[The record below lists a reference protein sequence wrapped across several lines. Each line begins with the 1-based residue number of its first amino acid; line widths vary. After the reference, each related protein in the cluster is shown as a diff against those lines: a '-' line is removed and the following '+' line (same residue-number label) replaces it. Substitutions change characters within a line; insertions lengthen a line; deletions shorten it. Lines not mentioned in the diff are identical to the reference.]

1 MTNTIQILSIEKT
14 GKESSLQKEHNNKSI
29 KIIDGYFFS
38 RNLDGQKF
46 TKIIKLIS
54 NDVSKTILTKSD
66 KEFVTTLS
74 ITSLSKNKVYTDLF
88 SVENESE
95 MDHISL
101 SRWSDLI
108 LVAPASSN
116 FLTKISNG
124 FSDDLASTVIKAS
137 DKKVFLCPAMNVR
150 MWEHASN
157 KQSISTLKSYGY
169 RILGPEIGEMACG
182 EFGEGKMLEVDEIIN
197 QLEIYFKQIS
207 KNKKLKAIVTAGPT
221 QELIDPVRFI
231 TNRSSG
237 KQGYEIANSLVE
249 NGFDT
254 TLISGPTNLKPN
266 DNLKLIRVKTGEEMY
281 EKTMELLPCDLAIF
295 TAAVSDFKIK
305 KFNKEKIKKNKD
317 QSFDLD
323 LNPDILELVSKSNK
337 KPKIVVGF
345 AAESENL
352 FDNARSKLEKKGCDL
367 IVANDVSNNEIGF
380 ESDFNEVHLFYK
392 DKNIDDEKIPKNFKS
407 VIADELIKKITNKFN
422 FFND

>member
-1 MTNTIQILSIEKT
+1 MKFLENKKILIIITGGIAAYKT
-14 GKESSLQKEHNNKSI
+14 
-29 KIIDGYFFS
+29 
-38 RNLDGQKF
+38 LDL
-46 TKIIKLIS
+46 IRKLSKLNCEI
-54 NDVSKTILTKSD
+54 KTILTKSG
-66 KEFVTTLS
+66 KEFVTPLS

-101 SRWSDLI
+101 SRWSNLI

-266 DNLKLIRVKTGEEMY
+266 DDLKLIKVKTGEEMHK
-281 EKTMELLPCDLAIF
+281 KTMELLPCDLAIF

-305 KFNKEKIKKNKD
+305 KFNKEKIKKDKD

>member
-1 MTNTIQILSIEKT
+1 MKFLENKKILIIITGGIAAYKT
-14 GKESSLQKEHNNKSI
+14 
-29 KIIDGYFFS
+29 
-38 RNLDGQKF
+38 LDL
-46 TKIIKLIS
+46 IRKLSKLNCEI
-54 NDVSKTILTKSD
+54 KTILTKSG
-66 KEFVTTLS
+66 KEFVTPLS

-182 EFGEGKMLEVDEIIN
+182 EFGEGKMLEIDEIIN

-254 TLISGPTNLKPN
+254 TLISGPTNLEPN
-266 DNLKLIRVKTGEEMY
+266 DNLKLIKVKTGEEMY

-305 KFNKEKIKKNKD
+305 KFNKKKIKKNKD
-317 QSFDLD
+317 QSFNLD

-345 AAESENL
+345 AAESEDL
-352 FDNARSKLEKKGCDL
+352 FDNARLKLEKKGCDL

-407 VIADELIKKITNKFN
+407 VIADELIKKIKNKFN

>member
-1 MTNTIQILSIEKT
+1 MKFLENKKILIIITGGIAAYKT
-14 GKESSLQKEHNNKSI
+14 
-29 KIIDGYFFS
+29 
-38 RNLDGQKF
+38 LDL
-46 TKIIKLIS
+46 IRKLSKLNCEI
-54 NDVSKTILTKSD
+54 KTILTKSG
-66 KEFVTTLS
+66 KEFVTPLS

-157 KQSISTLKSYGY
+157 KQSINTLKIYGY

-197 QLEIYFKQIS
+197 QLELYFKQIS

-254 TLISGPTNLKPN
+254 TLISGPTNLEPN
-266 DNLKLIRVKTGEEMY
+266 DNLKLIKVKTGEEMHK
-281 EKTMELLPCDLAIF
+281 KTMELLPCDLAIF
-295 TAAVSDFKIK
+295 TAAVSDFKVK

>member
-1 MTNTIQILSIEKT
+1 MKFLENKKILIIITGGIAAYKT
-14 GKESSLQKEHNNKSI
+14 
-29 KIIDGYFFS
+29 
-38 RNLDGQKF
+38 LDL
-46 TKIIKLIS
+46 IRKLSKLNCEI
-54 NDVSKTILTKSD
+54 KTILTKSG
-66 KEFVTTLS
+66 KEFVTPLS

-88 SVENESE
+88 SMENESE

-157 KQSISTLKSYGY
+157 KQSINTLKSYGY

-266 DNLKLIRVKTGEEMY
+266 DNLKLIKVKTGEEMC

-295 TAAVSDFKIK
+295 TAAVSDFKVK

>member
-1 MTNTIQILSIEKT
+1 MKFLENKKILIIITGGIAAYKT
-14 GKESSLQKEHNNKSI
+14 
-29 KIIDGYFFS
+29 
-38 RNLDGQKF
+38 LDL
-46 TKIIKLIS
+46 IRKLSKLNCEI
-54 NDVSKTILTKSD
+54 KTILTKSG
-66 KEFVTTLS
+66 KEFVTPLS

-116 FLTKISNG
+116 FLTKISKG

-254 TLISGPTNLKPN
+254 TLISGPTNLEPN
-266 DNLKLIRVKTGEEMY
+266 DNLKLIKVKTGEEMHK
-281 EKTMELLPCDLAIF
+281 KTMELLPCDLAIF

>member
-1 MTNTIQILSIEKT
+1 MKFLENKKILIIITGGIAAYKT
-14 GKESSLQKEHNNKSI
+14 
-29 KIIDGYFFS
+29 
-38 RNLDGQKF
+38 LDL
-46 TKIIKLIS
+46 IRKLSKLNCEI
-54 NDVSKTILTKSD
+54 KTILTKSG
-66 KEFVTTLS
+66 KEFVTPLS

-254 TLISGPTNLKPN
+254 TLISGPTNLEPN
-266 DNLKLIRVKTGEEMY
+266 DNLKLIKVKTGEEMY

-352 FDNARSKLEKKGCDL
+352 FNNARSKLEKKGCDL

>member
-1 MTNTIQILSIEKT
+1 
-14 GKESSLQKEHNNKSI
+14 
-29 KIIDGYFFS
+29 
-38 RNLDGQKF
+38 
-46 TKIIKLIS
+46 
-54 NDVSKTILTKSD
+54 
-66 KEFVTTLS
+66 
-74 ITSLSKNKVYTDLF
+74 
-88 SVENESE
+88 
-95 MDHISL
+95 
-101 SRWSDLI
+101 
-108 LVAPASSN
+108 
-116 FLTKISNG
+116 
-124 FSDDLASTVIKAS
+124 
-137 DKKVFLCPAMNVR
+137 
-150 MWEHASN
+150 
-157 KQSISTLKSYGY
+157 
-169 RILGPEIGEMACG
+169 
-182 EFGEGKMLEVDEIIN
+182 
-197 QLEIYFKQIS
+197 
-207 KNKKLKAIVTAGPT
+207 
-221 QELIDPVRFI
+221 LIDPVRFI

-266 DNLKLIRVKTGEEMY
+266 DNLKLIKVKTGEEMY

-295 TAAVSDFKIK
+295 TAAVSDFKVK

-317 QSFDLD
+317 LSFDLD

-337 KPKIVVGF
+337 KPKILVGF

>member
-1 MTNTIQILSIEKT
+1 MKFLENKKILIIITGGIAAYKT
-14 GKESSLQKEHNNKSI
+14 
-29 KIIDGYFFS
+29 
-38 RNLDGQKF
+38 LDL
-46 TKIIKLIS
+46 IRKLSKLNCEI
-54 NDVSKTILTKSD
+54 KTILTKSG
-66 KEFVTTLS
+66 KEFVTPLS

-231 TNRSSG
+231 TNSSSG

-266 DNLKLIRVKTGEEMY
+266 DNLKLIKVKTGEEMY

-295 TAAVSDFKIK
+295 TAAVSDFKVK

>member
-1 MTNTIQILSIEKT
+1 MKFLENKKILIIITGGIAAYKT
-14 GKESSLQKEHNNKSI
+14 
-29 KIIDGYFFS
+29 
-38 RNLDGQKF
+38 LDL
-46 TKIIKLIS
+46 IRKLSKLNCEI
-54 NDVSKTILTKSD
+54 KTILTKSG
-66 KEFVTTLS
+66 KEFVTPLS

-157 KQSISTLKSYGY
+157 KQSISTLKSFGY

-197 QLEIYFKQIS
+197 QLELYFKQIS

-266 DNLKLIRVKTGEEMY
+266 DNLKLIKVKTGEEMY

-295 TAAVSDFKIK
+295 TAAVSDFKVK

-337 KPKIVVGF
+337 KPKIVIGF

-367 IVANDVSNNEIGF
+367 IVANDVSNSEIGF

>member
-1 MTNTIQILSIEKT
+1 MKFLENKKILIIITGGIAAYKT
-14 GKESSLQKEHNNKSI
+14 
-29 KIIDGYFFS
+29 
-38 RNLDGQKF
+38 LDL
-46 TKIIKLIS
+46 IRKLSKLNCEI
-54 NDVSKTILTKSD
+54 KTILTKSG
-66 KEFVTTLS
+66 KEFVTPLS
-74 ITSLSKNKVYTDLF
+74 ITALSKNKVFTDLF

-150 MWEHASN
+150 MWEHTSN

-169 RILGPEIGEMACG
+169 RFLGPEIGEMACG
-182 EFGEGKMLEVDEIIN
+182 EFGEGKMLEVEEIIN

-254 TLISGPTNLKPN
+254 TLISGPTNLEAN
-266 DNLKLIRVKTGEEMY
+266 DNLKLIKVKTGEEMY

-317 QSFDLD
+317 LSFDLD
-323 LNPDILELVSKSNK
+323 LNPDILELISKSNK
-337 KPKIVVGF
+337 KPRIVVGF

-367 IVANDVSNNEIGF
+367 IVANDVSNNKIGF

-407 VIADELIKKITNKFN
+407 VIGDELIKKITNKFN

>member
-1 MTNTIQILSIEKT
+1 MKFLENKKILIIITGGIAAYKT
-14 GKESSLQKEHNNKSI
+14 LDLIRKPSKLNCEI
-29 KIIDGYFFS
+29 K
-38 RNLDGQKF
+38 
-46 TKIIKLIS
+46 T
-54 NDVSKTILTKSD
+54 VLTKSG
-66 KEFVTTLS
+66 KEFVTPLS

-197 QLEIYFKQIS
+197 QLELYFKQIS

-231 TNRSSG
+231 TNKSSG

-266 DNLKLIRVKTGEEMY
+266 DNLKLIKVKTGEEMY

-295 TAAVSDFKIK
+295 TAAVSDFKVK

-317 QSFDLD
+317 LSFDLD

>member
-1 MTNTIQILSIEKT
+1 MKFLENKKILIIIT
-14 GKESSLQKEHNNKSI
+14 GGIAAYKSLDLI
-29 KIIDGYFFS
+29 
-38 RNLDGQKF
+38 R
-46 TKIIKLIS
+46 KLSKLNCEI
-54 NDVSKTILTKSD
+54 KTILTKSG
-66 KEFVTTLS
+66 KEFVTPLS
-74 ITSLSKNKVYTDLF
+74 INSLSKNKVYTDLF

-124 FSDDLASTVIKAS
+124 FSNDLASTVIKAS

-266 DNLKLIRVKTGEEMY
+266 DNLKLIKVKTGEEMY

-352 FDNARSKLEKKGCDL
+352 FDNARSKLGKKGCDL

>member
-1 MTNTIQILSIEKT
+1 MKFLENKKILIIITGGIAAYKT
-14 GKESSLQKEHNNKSI
+14 
-29 KIIDGYFFS
+29 
-38 RNLDGQKF
+38 LDL
-46 TKIIKLIS
+46 IRKLSKLNCEI
-54 NDVSKTILTKSD
+54 KTILTKSG
-66 KEFVTTLS
+66 KEFVTPLS

-266 DNLKLIRVKTGEEMY
+266 DNLKLIKVKTGEEMY

-295 TAAVSDFKIK
+295 TAAVSDFKVK

-392 DKNIDDEKIPKNFKS
+392 DKNINYEKIPINFKS
-407 VIADELIKKITNKFN
+407 IIADELIKKINKKFN

>member
-1 MTNTIQILSIEKT
+1 MKFLENKKILIIITGGIAAYKTLDLIRKLSKLNCQI
-14 GKESSLQKEHNNKSI
+14 
-29 KIIDGYFFS
+29 
-38 RNLDGQKF
+38 
-46 TKIIKLIS
+46 
-54 NDVSKTILTKSD
+54 KTILTKSG
-66 KEFVTTLS
+66 KEFVTPLS

-169 RILGPEIGEMACG
+169 RLLGPEIGEMACG

-197 QLEIYFKQIS
+197 QLELYFKQIS

-266 DNLKLIRVKTGEEMY
+266 ENLKLIKVKTGEEMY
-281 EKTMELLPCDLAIF
+281 KKTMELLPCDLAIF

-305 KFNKEKIKKNKD
+305 KFNKEKIKKNND
-317 QSFDLD
+317 LSFDLD
-323 LNPDILELVSKSNK
+323 LNLDILELVSKSNK

-352 FDNARSKLEKKGCDL
+352 FDNARSKLGKKGCDL
-367 IVANDVSNNEIGF
+367 IVANDVSDNEIGF

>member
-1 MTNTIQILSIEKT
+1 MSLKNKKILIVIGGGISAYKALDLIRLLK
-14 GKESSLQKEHNNKSI
+14 KNNV
-29 KIIDGYFFS
+29 
-38 RNLDGQKF
+38 N
-46 TKIIKLIS
+46 
-54 NDVSKTILTKSD
+54 VKTILTKSG
-66 KEFVTTLS
+66 KEFVTPLS

-197 QLEIYFKQIS
+197 QLELYFKQIS

-254 TLISGPTNLKPN
+254 TIGENGVKLSGGEKQRLSIARAFLK
-266 DNLKLIRVKTGEEMY
+266 DSKII
-281 EKTMELLPCDLAIF
+281 LLDEATSSLDSE
-295 TAAVSDFKIK
+295 TE
-305 KFNKEKIKKNKD
+305 EKIQKAIDK
-317 QSFDLD
+317 LT
-323 LNPDILELVSKSNK
+323 SNK
-337 KPKIVVGF
+337 TTVVIAHRLSTILNSDRIYVLDKGSVV
-345 AAESENL
+345 AEGKHDQLLNS
-352 FDNARSKLEKKGCDL
+352 
-367 IVANDVSNNEIGF
+367 
-380 ESDFNEVHLFYK
+380 SDIY
-392 DKNIDDEKIPKNFKS
+392 KNFYNKQ
-407 VIADELIKKITNKFN
+407 IKNN
-422 FFND
+422 

>member
-1 MTNTIQILSIEKT
+1 MKFLENKKILIIITGGIAAYKT
-14 GKESSLQKEHNNKSI
+14 
-29 KIIDGYFFS
+29 
-38 RNLDGQKF
+38 LDL
-46 TKIIKLIS
+46 IRKLSKLNCEI
-54 NDVSKTILTKSD
+54 KTILTKSG
-66 KEFVTTLS
+66 KEFVTPLS

-124 FSDDLASTVIKAS
+124 FSDDLASAVIKAS

-157 KQSISTLKSYGY
+157 KQSINTLKSYGY

-266 DNLKLIRVKTGEEMY
+266 DNLKLIKVKTGEEMHK
-281 EKTMELLPCDLAIF
+281 KTMELLPCDLAIF

-352 FDNARSKLEKKGCDL
+352 FDNAKSKLEKKGCDL

-407 VIADELIKKITNKFN
+407 IIADELIKKITNKFN

>member
-1 MTNTIQILSIEKT
+1 MKFLENKKILIIITGGIAAYKT
-14 GKESSLQKEHNNKSI
+14 
-29 KIIDGYFFS
+29 
-38 RNLDGQKF
+38 LDL
-46 TKIIKLIS
+46 IRKLSKLNCEI
-54 NDVSKTILTKSD
+54 KTILTKSG
-66 KEFVTTLS
+66 KEFVTPLS

-197 QLEIYFKQIS
+197 QLELYFKQIS

-266 DNLKLIRVKTGEEMY
+266 DNLKLIKVKTGEEMY

>member
-1 MTNTIQILSIEKT
+1 MKFLENKKILIIITGGIAAYKT
-14 GKESSLQKEHNNKSI
+14 
-29 KIIDGYFFS
+29 
-38 RNLDGQKF
+38 LDL
-46 TKIIKLIS
+46 IRKLSKLNCEI
-54 NDVSKTILTKSD
+54 KTILTKSG
-66 KEFVTTLS
+66 KEFVTPLS

-254 TLISGPTNLKPN
+254 TLISGPTNLEPN
-266 DNLKLIRVKTGEEMY
+266 DNLKLIKVKTGEEMY

>member
-1 MTNTIQILSIEKT
+1 MKFLENKKILIIITGGIAAYKT
-14 GKESSLQKEHNNKSI
+14 
-29 KIIDGYFFS
+29 
-38 RNLDGQKF
+38 LDL
-46 TKIIKLIS
+46 IRKLSKLNCEI
-54 NDVSKTILTKSD
+54 KTILTKSG
-66 KEFVTTLS
+66 KEFVTPLS

-157 KQSISTLKSYGY
+157 KQSISALKSYGY

-182 EFGEGKMLEVDEIIN
+182 EFGEGKMLEVDKIIN
-197 QLEIYFKQIS
+197 QLELYFKQIS

-254 TLISGPTNLKPN
+254 TLISGPTNLEPN
-266 DNLKLIRVKTGEEMY
+266 DNLKLIKVKTGEEMY

-295 TAAVSDFKIK
+295 TAAVSDFKVK

>member
-1 MTNTIQILSIEKT
+1 MKFLENKKILIIITGGIAAYKT
-14 GKESSLQKEHNNKSI
+14 
-29 KIIDGYFFS
+29 
-38 RNLDGQKF
+38 LDL
-46 TKIIKLIS
+46 IRKLSKLNCEI
-54 NDVSKTILTKSD
+54 KTILTKSG
-66 KEFVTTLS
+66 KEFVTPLS

-197 QLEIYFKQIS
+197 QLEIYFKQKS

-254 TLISGPTNLKPN
+254 TLISGPTNLEPN
-266 DNLKLIRVKTGEEMY
+266 DNLKFIKVKTGEEMHK
-281 EKTMELLPCDLAIF
+281 KTMELLPCDLAIF

>member
-1 MTNTIQILSIEKT
+1 MKFLENKKILIIIT
-14 GKESSLQKEHNNKSI
+14 GGIAAYKSLDLI
-29 KIIDGYFFS
+29 
-38 RNLDGQKF
+38 R
-46 TKIIKLIS
+46 KLSKLNCEI
-54 NDVSKTILTKSD
+54 KTILTKGG
-66 KEFVTTLS
+66 KEFVTPLS

-197 QLEIYFKQIS
+197 QLELYFKQIS

-266 DNLKLIRVKTGEEMY
+266 DNLKLIKVKTGEEMHK
-281 EKTMELLPCDLAIF
+281 KTMELLPCDLAIF

-407 VIADELIKKITNKFN
+407 VIANELIKKITNKFN

>member
-1 MTNTIQILSIEKT
+1 MKFLENKKVLIIITGGIAAYKTLDLIRKLS
-14 GKESSLQKEHNNKSI
+14 
-29 KIIDGYFFS
+29 
-38 RNLDGQKF
+38 
-46 TKIIKLIS
+46 KLNCEI
-54 NDVSKTILTKSD
+54 KTILTKSG
-66 KEFVTTLS
+66 KEFVTPLS
-74 ITSLSKNKVYTDLF
+74 ITSLSKNKIYTDLF

-116 FLTKISNG
+116 FLKKISNG

-169 RILGPEIGEMACG
+169 RFLGPEIGEMACG
-182 EFGEGKMLEVDEIIN
+182 EFGEGKMLEVEEIIN

-254 TLISGPTNLKPN
+254 TLISGPANLKTN
-266 DNLKLIRVKTGEEMY
+266 DNLKLIKVKTGEEMY

-317 QSFDLD
+317 LSFDLD
-323 LNPDILELVSKSNK
+323 LNPDILELISKSNK
-337 KPKIVVGF
+337 KPRIVVGF

-422 FFND
+422 FFDD

>member
-1 MTNTIQILSIEKT
+1 MKFLENKKILIIITGGIAAYKT
-14 GKESSLQKEHNNKSI
+14 
-29 KIIDGYFFS
+29 
-38 RNLDGQKF
+38 LDL
-46 TKIIKLIS
+46 IRKLSKLNCEI
-54 NDVSKTILTKSD
+54 KTILTKSG
-66 KEFVTTLS
+66 KEFVTPLS

-169 RILGPEIGEMACG
+169 KILGPEIGEMACG

-254 TLISGPTNLKPN
+254 TLISGPTNLEPN
-266 DNLKLIRVKTGEEMY
+266 DNLKLIKVKTGEEMHK
-281 EKTMELLPCDLAIF
+281 KTMELLPCDLAIF

-305 KFNKEKIKKNKD
+305 KFNKEKIKKDKD

-352 FDNARSKLEKKGCDL
+352 LDNARSKLEKKGCDL

>member
-1 MTNTIQILSIEKT
+1 MKFLENKKILIIITGGIAAYKT
-14 GKESSLQKEHNNKSI
+14 
-29 KIIDGYFFS
+29 
-38 RNLDGQKF
+38 LDL
-46 TKIIKLIS
+46 IRKLSKLNCEI
-54 NDVSKTILTKSD
+54 KTILTKSG
-66 KEFVTTLS
+66 KEFVTPLS

-266 DNLKLIRVKTGEEMY
+266 DNLKLIKVKTGEEMY

-295 TAAVSDFKIK
+295 TAAVSDFKVK

-380 ESDFNEVHLFYK
+380 ESEFNEVHLFYK

>member
-1 MTNTIQILSIEKT
+1 MKFLENKKILIVITGGIAAYKT
-14 GKESSLQKEHNNKSI
+14 
-29 KIIDGYFFS
+29 
-38 RNLDGQKF
+38 LDL
-46 TKIIKLIS
+46 IRKLSKLNCEI
-54 NDVSKTILTKSD
+54 KTILTKSG
-66 KEFVTTLS
+66 KEFVTPLS

-266 DNLKLIRVKTGEEMY
+266 DNLKLIKVKTGEEMY

-295 TAAVSDFKIK
+295 TAAVSDFKVK

>member
-1 MTNTIQILSIEKT
+1 MELPLIKHLDLIRKLS
-14 GKESSLQKEHNNKSI
+14 
-29 KIIDGYFFS
+29 
-38 RNLDGQKF
+38 
-46 TKIIKLIS
+46 KLNCEI
-54 NDVSKTILTKSD
+54 KTILTKSG
-66 KEFVTTLS
+66 KEFVTPLS

-197 QLEIYFKQIS
+197 QLELYFKQIS

-266 DNLKLIRVKTGEEMY
+266 DNLKLIKVKTGEEMY

>member
-1 MTNTIQILSIEKT
+1 MKFLENKKILIIITGGIAAYKT
-14 GKESSLQKEHNNKSI
+14 
-29 KIIDGYFFS
+29 
-38 RNLDGQKF
+38 LDL
-46 TKIIKLIS
+46 IRKLSKLNCEI
-54 NDVSKTILTKSD
+54 KTILTKSG
-66 KEFVTTLS
+66 KEFVTPLS

-254 TLISGPTNLKPN
+254 TLISGPTNLEPN
-266 DNLKLIRVKTGEEMY
+266 DNLKLIKVKTGEEMY
-281 EKTMELLPCDLAIF
+281 KKTMELLPCDLAIF

-345 AAESENL
+345 AAESEIL

>member
-1 MTNTIQILSIEKT
+1 MKFLENKKILIIITGGIAAYKT
-14 GKESSLQKEHNNKSI
+14 
-29 KIIDGYFFS
+29 
-38 RNLDGQKF
+38 LDL
-46 TKIIKLIS
+46 IRKLSKLNCEI
-54 NDVSKTILTKSD
+54 KTILTKSG
-66 KEFVTTLS
+66 KEFVTPLS

-197 QLEIYFKQIS
+197 QLELYFKQIS

-266 DNLKLIRVKTGEEMY
+266 DNLKLIKVKTGEEMHK
-281 EKTMELLPCDLAIF
+281 KTMELLPCDLAIF

-323 LNPDILELVSKSNK
+323 LNPDILQLVSKSNT
-337 KPKIVVGF
+337 KPKFVVGF

-352 FDNARSKLEKKGCDL
+352 FDNAKSKLEKKGCDL

>member
-1 MTNTIQILSIEKT
+1 MKFLENKKILIIITGGIAAYKT
-14 GKESSLQKEHNNKSI
+14 
-29 KIIDGYFFS
+29 
-38 RNLDGQKF
+38 LDL
-46 TKIIKLIS
+46 IRKLSKLNCEI
-54 NDVSKTILTKSD
+54 KTILTKSG
-66 KEFVTTLS
+66 KEFVNPLS

-207 KNKKLKAIVTAGPT
+207 RNKKLKAIVTAGPT

-266 DNLKLIRVKTGEEMY
+266 DNLKFIKVKTGEEMHK
-281 EKTMELLPCDLAIF
+281 KTMELLPCDLAIF

>member
-1 MTNTIQILSIEKT
+1 MKFLENKKILIIITGGIAAYKT
-14 GKESSLQKEHNNKSI
+14 
-29 KIIDGYFFS
+29 
-38 RNLDGQKF
+38 LDL
-46 TKIIKLIS
+46 IRKLSKLNCEI
-54 NDVSKTILTKSD
+54 KTILTKSG
-66 KEFVTTLS
+66 KEFVTPLS

-150 MWEHASN
+150 MWEHTSN
-157 KQSISTLKSYGY
+157 KQSINNLKSYGY

-182 EFGEGKMLEVDEIIN
+182 EFGEGKMLEIDEIIN

-266 DNLKLIRVKTGEEMY
+266 DNLKLIKVKTGEEMHK
-281 EKTMELLPCDLAIF
+281 KTMELLPCDLAIF

-323 LNPDILELVSKSNK
+323 LNPDILQLVSKSNK

-367 IVANDVSNNEIGF
+367 IVANDVSNDEIGF

>member
-1 MTNTIQILSIEKT
+1 MKFLENKKILIIITGGIAAYKT
-14 GKESSLQKEHNNKSI
+14 
-29 KIIDGYFFS
+29 
-38 RNLDGQKF
+38 LDL
-46 TKIIKLIS
+46 IRKLSKLNCEI
-54 NDVSKTILTKSD
+54 KTILTKSG
-66 KEFVTTLS
+66 KEFVTPLS

-197 QLEIYFKQIS
+197 QLELYFKQIS

-254 TLISGPTNLKPN
+254 TLISGPTNLEPN
-266 DNLKLIRVKTGEEMY
+266 DNLKLIKVKTGEEMF

-317 QSFDLD
+317 LSFDLD

>member
-1 MTNTIQILSIEKT
+1 MKFLENKKILIIITGGIAAYKT
-14 GKESSLQKEHNNKSI
+14 
-29 KIIDGYFFS
+29 
-38 RNLDGQKF
+38 LDL
-46 TKIIKLIS
+46 IRKLSKLNCEI
-54 NDVSKTILTKSD
+54 KTILTKSG
-66 KEFVTTLS
+66 KEFVTPLS

-266 DNLKLIRVKTGEEMY
+266 DNLKLIKVKTGEEMHK
-281 EKTMELLPCDLAIF
+281 KTMELLPCDLAIF

-323 LNPDILELVSKSNK
+323 LNPDILELVSKSNN

>member
-1 MTNTIQILSIEKT
+1 MKFLENKKILIVITGGIAAYKT
-14 GKESSLQKEHNNKSI
+14 LELI
-29 KIIDGYFFS
+29 
-38 RNLDGQKF
+38 R
-46 TKIIKLIS
+46 KLSKLNCEI
-54 NDVSKTILTKSD
+54 KTILTKSG
-66 KEFVTTLS
+66 KEFVTPLS

-266 DNLKLIRVKTGEEMY
+266 DNLKLIKVKTGEEMY

-295 TAAVSDFKIK
+295 TAAVSDFKVK

>member
-1 MTNTIQILSIEKT
+1 MKFLENKKILIVITGGIAAYKT
-14 GKESSLQKEHNNKSI
+14 
-29 KIIDGYFFS
+29 
-38 RNLDGQKF
+38 LDL
-46 TKIIKLIS
+46 IRKLSKLNCEI
-54 NDVSKTILTKSD
+54 KTILTKSG
-66 KEFVTTLS
+66 KEFVTPLS

-266 DNLKLIRVKTGEEMY
+266 DNLKLIKVKTGEEMHK
-281 EKTMELLPCDLAIF
+281 KTMELLPCDLAIF
-295 TAAVSDFKIK
+295 TAAVSDFKVK

>member
-1 MTNTIQILSIEKT
+1 MKFLENKKILIIITGGIAAYKT
-14 GKESSLQKEHNNKSI
+14 
-29 KIIDGYFFS
+29 
-38 RNLDGQKF
+38 LDL
-46 TKIIKLIS
+46 IRKLSKLNCEI
-54 NDVSKTILTKSD
+54 KTILTKSG
-66 KEFVTTLS
+66 KEFVTPLS
-74 ITSLSKNKVYTDLF
+74 ITALSKNKVFTDLF

-157 KQSISTLKSYGY
+157 KQSINTLKSYGY

-197 QLEIYFKQIS
+197 QLELYFKQIS

-221 QELIDPVRFI
+221 QEFIDPVRFI

-254 TLISGPTNLKPN
+254 TLISGPANLKTN
-266 DNLKLIRVKTGEEMY
+266 DNLKLIKVKTGEEMY

-317 QSFDLD
+317 LSFDLD
-323 LNPDILELVSKSNK
+323 LNPDILEVISKSNK

-392 DKNIDDEKIPKNFKS
+392 DKNIDDEKIAKNFKS

>member
-1 MTNTIQILSIEKT
+1 MKFLENKKILIIITGGIAAYKT
-14 GKESSLQKEHNNKSI
+14 
-29 KIIDGYFFS
+29 
-38 RNLDGQKF
+38 LDL
-46 TKIIKLIS
+46 IRKLSKLNCEI
-54 NDVSKTILTKSD
+54 KTILTKSG
-66 KEFVTTLS
+66 KEFVTPLS

-157 KQSISTLKSYGY
+157 KQSISTLRSYGY

-197 QLEIYFKQIS
+197 QLELYFKQIS

-266 DNLKLIRVKTGEEMY
+266 DNLKLIKVKTGEEMHK
-281 EKTMELLPCDLAIF
+281 KTMELLPCDLAIF

>member
-1 MTNTIQILSIEKT
+1 MRFLENKKILIIITGGIAAYKT
-14 GKESSLQKEHNNKSI
+14 
-29 KIIDGYFFS
+29 
-38 RNLDGQKF
+38 LDL
-46 TKIIKLIS
+46 IRKLSKLNCEI
-54 NDVSKTILTKSD
+54 KTILTKSG
-66 KEFVTTLS
+66 KEFVTPLS
-74 ITSLSKNKVYTDLF
+74 ITALSKNKVFTDLF

-157 KQSISTLKSYGY
+157 KQSINTLKSYGY

-197 QLEIYFKQIS
+197 QLELYFKQIS

-254 TLISGPTNLKPN
+254 TLISGPTNLEPN
-266 DNLKLIRVKTGEEMY
+266 DNLKLIKVKTGEEMY

-295 TAAVSDFKIK
+295 AAAVSDFRIK
-305 KFNKEKIKKNKD
+305 KFNKDKIKKNKD

-352 FDNARSKLEKKGCDL
+352 IDNARFKLEKKGCDL

-380 ESDFNEVHLFYK
+380 ESDFNEVHLFYR

>member
-1 MTNTIQILSIEKT
+1 MKFLENKKILIIITGGIAAYKT
-14 GKESSLQKEHNNKSI
+14 
-29 KIIDGYFFS
+29 
-38 RNLDGQKF
+38 LDL
-46 TKIIKLIS
+46 IRKLSKLNCEI
-54 NDVSKTILTKSD
+54 KTILTKSG
-66 KEFVTTLS
+66 KEFVTPLS

-197 QLEIYFKQIS
+197 QLELYFKQIS

-266 DNLKLIRVKTGEEMY
+266 DNLKLIKVKTGEEMHK
-281 EKTMELLPCDLAIF
+281 KTMELLPCDLAIF

-305 KFNKEKIKKNKD
+305 KFNKEKIKKDKD

>member
-1 MTNTIQILSIEKT
+1 MKFLENKKILIIITGGIAAYKT
-14 GKESSLQKEHNNKSI
+14 
-29 KIIDGYFFS
+29 
-38 RNLDGQKF
+38 LDL
-46 TKIIKLIS
+46 IRKLSKLNCEI
-54 NDVSKTILTKSD
+54 KTILTKSG
-66 KEFVTTLS
+66 KEFVTPLS

-254 TLISGPTNLKPN
+254 TLISGPTNLEPS
-266 DNLKLIRVKTGEEMY
+266 DNLKLIKVKTGEEMY